1 MMNILRSLRLGAVIV
16 GMAALLA
23 ATSAPVHA
31 QQTGAVRL
39 TITKAG
45 FIVGVGG
52 GSGVLRFKGK
62 DYRLRVGGISA
73 GTIGVASAD
82 LVGTAS
88 NLRTAAD
95 IAGSYTAVGASVA
108 VAGGAKTARLQ
119 NSNGVILV
127 LRGAQVGLELSLNLS
142 GVTIT
147 LE

>member
-95 IAGSYTAVGASVA
+95 IAGTYTAVGASVA

-142 GVTIT
+142 GVSIS

>member
-31 QQTGAVRL
+31 QQSGAVRL

-95 IAGSYTAVGASVA
+95 IAGTYTAVGASVA

-142 GVTIT
+142 GVSIS

>member
-31 QQTGAVRL
+31 QETGAVR
-39 TITKAG
+39 IVVTKAG

-52 GSGVLRFKGK
+52 GSGVLRFEGR

-95 IAGSYTAVGASVA
+95 IAGTYTAIGASA
-108 VAGGAKTARLQ
+108 ALAGGAKVTTLQ
-119 NSNGVILV
+119 N
-127 LRGAQVGLELSLNLS
+127 
-142 GVTIT
+142 
-147 LE
+147 

>member
-31 QQTGAVRL
+31 QQSGAVRL

-142 GVTIT
+142 GVTIS

>member
-1 MMNILRSLRLGAVIV
+1 MDLLRSLKFCATIAVAGV
-16 GMAALLA
+16 MLMTAA
-23 ATSAPVHA
+23 APSFA
-31 QQTGAVRL
+31 ETGSVRI
-39 TITKAG
+39 TVTKAG

-52 GSGVLRFKGK
+52 GSGVLQFRGTT
-62 DYRLRVGGISA
+62 YRLRVGGISA

-142 GVTIT
+142 GVSIS

>member
-142 GVTIT
+142 GVSIS

>member
-73 GTIGVASAD
+73 GTIGVAIAD
-82 LVGTAS
+82 LVGTTS

-142 GVTIT
+142 GVTIS

>member
-31 QQTGAVRL
+31 QQSGAVRL

-142 GVTIT
+142 GVSIS